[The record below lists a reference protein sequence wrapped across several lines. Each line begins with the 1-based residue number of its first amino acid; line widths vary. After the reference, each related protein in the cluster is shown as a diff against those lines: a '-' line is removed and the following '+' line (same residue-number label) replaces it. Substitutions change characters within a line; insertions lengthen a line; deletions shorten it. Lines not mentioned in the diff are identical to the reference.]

1 MITILTYVALIAGGI
16 LVLMMVLSLFAGL
29 DLDLDLDADA
39 DVDDAG
45 YGAVKS
51 VLTFLSIGAWTMRL
65 VLLSNMSIW
74 VAVIIGLIAGFIAV
88 WLLAKLFK
96 LLINNDEN
104 VNWQMKNAVYQEG
117 KVYLKI
123 PAEGEGIVQVL
134 VNGVNRELK
143 AKSNNNIDLKTGEKI
158 VVMKIEGD
166 YAMVEPA

>member
-29 DLDLDLDADA
+29 DLELDLDADA

-74 VAVIIGLIAGFIAV
+74 VAVIIGLIAGSIAV
-88 WLLAKLFK
+88 WLLTKIFK

-104 VNWQMKNAVYQEG
+104 VNWEMKNAVYQEG

-143 AKSNNNIDLKTGEKI
+143 AKSKNNIDLKTGEKI
-158 VVMKIEGD
+158 VVMNIEGD